1 MLFRSVVEEDELME
15 DESGLFT
22 PAQMSIL
29 RRAQA
34 KLAAGEEL
42 TEEEKNLLSESTSA
56 STSLSTQHSAMASE
70 SESISE
76 SLSTESSETVS
87 VSISLSAS
95 TSEHLAVSQSASESL
110 HTSMSAA
117 LSEAQSEYDS
127 LLEHYNDGEQRLERL
142 EELKKLIDAQSEV
155 VERFRAMDEAHWSH
169 KLGTTKSADGQTY
182 WEAADQLANLLIKYK
197 MLSDAQVNNYTDVN
211 FSNDGNWIEYEKG
224 TDVDGRYIEVSYKDQ
239 NGNEQTR
246 YFDYATADKDGNAI
260 ANRNET
266 TTYWSFPN
274 YNKTANRDDATK
286 VKYIYIVEMK
296 KSHDG
301 KFIVSKND
309 GYKGG
314 KGYFSQKDF
323 IDGRDDYQN
332 EYRSEYVEKSESLR
346 LKESESAS
354 QSNSLLAESE
364 AASMEA
370 ITISL
375 LGEKLLAVINSM
387 ERE

>member
-1 MLFRSVVEEDELME
+1 
-15 DESGLFT
+15 
-22 PAQMSIL
+22 
-29 RRAQA
+29 
-34 KLAAGEEL
+34 
-42 TEEEKNLLSESTSA
+42 
-56 STSLSTQHSAMASE
+56 
-70 SESISE
+70 
-76 SLSTESSETVS
+76 
-87 VSISLSAS
+87 
-95 TSEHLAVSQSASESL
+95 
-110 HTSMSAA
+110 MSAA

-266 TTYWSFPN
+266 TTYWSFPII
-274 YNKTANRDDATK
+274 RRQ
-286 VKYIYIVEMK
+286 IVMMR
-296 KSHDG
+296 
-301 KFIVSKND
+301 
-309 GYKGG
+309 
-314 KGYFSQKDF
+314 QK
-323 IDGRDDYQN
+323 
-332 EYRSEYVEKSESLR
+332 
-346 LKESESAS
+346 
-354 QSNSLLAESE
+354 
-364 AASMEA
+364 
-370 ITISL
+370 
-375 LGEKLLAVINSM
+375 
-387 ERE
+387 